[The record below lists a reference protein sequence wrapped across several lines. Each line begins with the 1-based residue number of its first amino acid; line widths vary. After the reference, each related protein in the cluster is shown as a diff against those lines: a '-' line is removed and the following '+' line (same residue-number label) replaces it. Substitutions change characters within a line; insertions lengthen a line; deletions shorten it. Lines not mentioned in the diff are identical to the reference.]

1 MVTKRSDEVVRG
13 ITRLPHR
20 SVMKAAGFTDSDF
33 EKPFVAV
40 ANSWNEIVP
49 GHIHLDKIAQQVK
62 NGIFESG
69 GVPFEFNTIA
79 ICDGWTHGHAGMK
92 YVLPSRDIIADSIEV
107 MIESQRFD
115 AWVGIGSCDKIVP
128 GMLLAAARLNIPF
141 VMVTGGPMLPGV
153 INGENYDSCIAYETI
168 TRSMTEKIPDET
180 VKIIEDM
187 SSPGCGSCAGM
198 FTANSM
204 ACLTEAAGLSIKGMG
219 TSLAV
224 HSKKYRLARES
235 GRKAVEAFQ
244 RQLLPKDIFTLDA
257 IKNAIVVDMAM
268 GGSTNTVLHIPAIA
282 HEVGIEVSLD
292 LFDEISRRTPYLCKL
307 RPSGKLEMIDVEM
320 AGGIPQVMC
329 NLRDYL
335 NLDCKTVDGM
345 TIRERIA
352 GLREVDVEAIRSIS
366 NPYDKSGGIA
376 ILRGNLAP
384 EGSVV
389 KKSAVAPSMLRHS
402 GPARVFNSMEE
413 CQDAIMGDRINPGE
427 VIVIRYEGPKG
438 GPGMSEMLGPTS
450 MLAGKG
456 LGEKCALITDGRFS
470 GSTRGA
476 SIGHVSPEAW
486 DAGPIALVED
496 GDIIEVNI
504 PDRQVNLKVD
514 QKTLN
519 ERRKIWERPERKV
532 SGALAKYAALVASA
546 SKGAILD
553 ARQQ

>member
-33 EKPFVAV
+33 DKPFIAV

-49 GHIHLDKIAQQVK
+49 GHIHLDKVAQQVK

-69 GVPFEFNTIA
+69 GVPFEFSTIA
-79 ICDGWTHGHAGMK
+79 ICDGWTHGHGGMK

-128 GMLLAAARLNIPF
+128 GMLLAALRLNIPF
-141 VMVTGGPMLPGV
+141 IMVTGGPMLPGV
-153 INGENYDSCIAYETI
+153 IDGEAYDSCIAYETI
-168 TRSMTEKIPDET
+168 TRSITQKIPEET

-244 RQLLPKDIFTLDA
+244 KQLLPRDIFNLSA

-282 HEVGIEVSLD
+282 HEAGIEVNLD
-292 LFDEISRRTPYLCKL
+292 LFDEISRKTPYLCKL
-307 RPSGKLEMIDVEM
+307 RPSGKLEMIDVEV
-320 AGGIPQVMC
+320 AGGIPQVMY
-329 NLRDYL
+329 NLRDH
-335 NLDCKTVDGM
+335 LDLSCRTVDGM
-345 TIRERIA
+345 AIRERIT
-352 GLREVDVEAIRSIS
+352 GLDEVNVDAIRSVS

-389 KKSAVAPSMLRHS
+389 KKSAVSPTMLRHS
-402 GPARVFNSMEE
+402 GPARVFNSMED
-413 CQDAIMGDRINPGE
+413 CQDAIMGDKIKPGE
-427 VIVIRYEGPKG
+427 VIVIRYEGPRG

-456 LGEKCALITDGRFS
+456 LDEKCALITDGRFS

-486 DAGPIALVED
+486 DCGPIALVED
-496 GDIIEVNI
+496 GDTIEVNI

-514 QKTLN
+514 QKTLD
-519 ERRKIWERPERKV
+519 ERRRRWKRPERRIR
-532 SGALAKYAALVASA
+532 GALAKYASLVASA
-546 SKGAILD
+546 SKGAVLE
-553 ARQQ
+553 AQE

>member
-1 MVTKRSDEVVRG
+1 
-13 ITRLPHR
+13 
-20 SVMKAAGFTDSDF
+20 
-33 EKPFVAV
+33 
-40 ANSWNEIVP
+40 
-49 GHIHLDKIAQQVK
+49 
-62 NGIFESG
+62 
-69 GVPFEFNTIA
+69 
-79 ICDGWTHGHAGMK
+79 MK

-128 GMLLAAARLNIPF
+128 GMLLAASRLNIPF

-168 TRSMTEKIPDET
+168 TRSITEKIPDET
-180 VKIIEDM
+180 VKVIEDM

-204 ACLTEAAGLSIKGMG
+204 GCLTEAAGLSIKGMG

-244 RQLLPKDIFTLDA
+244 NQLLPKDIFTLDA

-320 AGGIPQVMC
+320 AGGMPQVMC

>member
-1 MVTKRSDEVVRG
+1 
-13 ITRLPHR
+13 
-20 SVMKAAGFTDSDF
+20 
-33 EKPFVAV
+33 
-40 ANSWNEIVP
+40 
-49 GHIHLDKIAQQVK
+49 
-62 NGIFESG
+62 
-69 GVPFEFNTIA
+69 
-79 ICDGWTHGHAGMK
+79 
-92 YVLPSRDIIADSIEV
+92 
-107 MIESQRFD
+107 
-115 AWVGIGSCDKIVP
+115 
-128 GMLLAAARLNIPF
+128 
-141 VMVTGGPMLPGV
+141 
-153 INGENYDSCIAYETI
+153 
-168 TRSMTEKIPDET
+168 
-180 VKIIEDM
+180 
-187 SSPGCGSCAGM
+187 
-198 FTANSM
+198 
-204 ACLTEAAGLSIKGMG
+204 
-219 TSLAV
+219 
-224 HSKKYRLARES
+224 
-235 GRKAVEAFQ
+235 
-244 RQLLPKDIFTLDA
+244 
-257 IKNAIVVDMAM
+257 
-268 GGSTNTVLHIPAIA
+268 
-282 HEVGIEVSLD
+282 
-292 LFDEISRRTPYLCKL
+292 
-307 RPSGKLEMIDVEM
+307 
-320 AGGIPQVMC
+320 
-329 NLRDYL
+329 
-335 NLDCKTVDGM
+335 M